1 MKMITSLFEIF
12 DPIIRTANI
21 STLIWIL
28 ALIIPINK
36 SLTLIPSRIKKTT
49 YHIINYIFSEL
60 SASTNKPNK
69 NRKVLILYSCFY
81 IILILN
87 LIGLIPYVYT
97 LTSQILFTLSFA
109 LPMWGAI
116 VLYNLRQNF
125 NNFISHLVPLS
136 TPIALSHFI
145 TIIESIRLIIRPIT
159 LSVRLC
165 ANITAGHI
173 LIALS
178 RKSIL
183 ILNFISLPL
192 SILLILE
199 LAVAFIQRYV
209 FTILLSIYVRET
221 E

>member
-21 STLIWIL
+21 STLIWTL

-36 SLTLIPSRIKKTT
+36 SLTLIPSRIKKTI
-49 YHIINYIFSEL
+49 YHTTNYIFSEL
-60 SASTNKPNK
+60 SASINKPNK
-69 NRKVLILYSCFY
+69 NRKVLILCSCFY

-97 LTSQILFTLSFA
+97 LTSQILFTLSLA
-109 LPMWGAI
+109 LPIWGAI

-125 NNFISHLVPLS
+125 NNFINHLVPLS

-192 SILLILE
+192 SVLLILE